1 MALDQ
6 LVYLFV
12 HNLTLS
18 TWILISDSNIYI
30 LVKVFMDL
38 FHGFH
43 DYEVGDSVKNAEI
56 LSNILESLSEE
67 IDKEK
72 VNKISLISRLV
83 TLIF

>member
-1 MALDQ
+1 
-6 LVYLFV
+6 
-12 HNLTLS
+12 
-18 TWILISDSNIYI
+18 
-30 LVKVFMDL
+30 MDL

-56 LSNILESLSEE
+56 LSNILESLSDE